1 LPLNAWLFMT
11 RKRGLNLR
19 LILGTLCVF
28 IASTAVAD
36 IYQWYDGDGDGSLWL
51 SSSIAEPYIDLSNQV
66 LWWADLQN
74 ANLANANLSHSN
86 LFNSNFINADLEQS
100 DLAFT
105 NFYGANLQSVNMDNA
120 NVFYADFSN
129 ANLTEIE
136 NWDSA
141 FWLAAKYTEATLF
154 PDGMNP
160 TTFGMTLVEVPAPG
174 ILSAFGIGFALHRR
188 RR

>member
-1 LPLNAWLFMT
+1 MT
-11 RKRGLNLR
+11 RKRGFYLR
-19 LILGTLCVF
+19 LLSGTSCAF
-28 IASTAVAD
+28 IASTASAD
-36 IYQWYDGDGDGSLWL
+36 ICQWYDGDGDGSLWL
-51 SSSIAEPYIDLSNQV
+51 SSSIAEPYSDLSNQV

-74 ANLANANLSHSN
+74 ANLANANMSHSN
-86 LFNSNFINADLEQS
+86 LFNANLFNANLEQS

-105 NFYGANLQSVNMDNA
+105 NFSGANLLGANMHDA

-141 FWLAAKYTEATLF
+141 FWLAAKYTEETLF

-160 TTFGMTLVEVPAPG
+160 TTFGMTLIEVPAPG
-174 ILSAFGIGFALHRR
+174 ILSVIGIGFALHRR